1 MLELGSVPP
10 EQAGSD
16 AGELVIAFPGAA
28 MLPHQQLP
36 VLPGNESHQK
46 STPLGWTAPLGATPI
61 VFAVKELL
69 YEVETL
75 VGSHPGTGVE
85 EPITG
90 PQTVSSGTAKSITPR
105 R

>member
-46 STPLGWTAPLGATPI
+46 STPLGWAVPLGATPMM
-61 VFAVKELL
+61 FAVNELL
-69 YEVETL
+69 YEVETFA
-75 VGSHPGTGVE
+75 GSQPGTGVL
-85 EPITG
+85 EPTTG
-90 PQTVSSGTAKSITPR
+90 PHTVASGTANSITPR